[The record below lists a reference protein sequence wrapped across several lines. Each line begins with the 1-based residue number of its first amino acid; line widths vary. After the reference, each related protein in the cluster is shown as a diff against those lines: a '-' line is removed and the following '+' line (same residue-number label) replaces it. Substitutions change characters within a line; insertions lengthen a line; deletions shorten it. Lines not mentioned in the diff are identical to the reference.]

1 MGAEVIEKHVT
12 LNNNLNGPDHSS
24 SLNVKD
30 LKNFVDRIRNV
41 NLILGDK
48 KIRRSKIEEK
58 NKKIVRKS
66 IVAKKIKKGE
76 IFSHLNLTCK
86 RPGTGLSPFF

>member
-1 MGAEVIEKHVT
+1 MSNLASIVASSLGAEVIEKHVT
-12 LNNNLNGPDHSS
+12 LNNNLNGPDHLS

-48 KIRRSKIEEK
+48 KIREDQDKRGEK
-58 NKKIVRKS
+58 
-66 IVAKKIKKGE
+66 
-76 IFSHLNLTCK
+76 
-86 RPGTGLSPFF
+86 